1 MRKTII
7 LPLLTLLAT
16 GIALH
21 AQDVEVPDYAA
32 IRQQITD
39 SNSQFHY
46 PKLMERFEQ
55 CDTTLVL
62 EEYRALYY
70 GFPLSEDF
78 IPYQGENKKLLEMRK
93 KILKSDCDT
102 DTCAE
107 IIHVAKE
114 VLLDN
119 PFDLTAL
126 SIIPICY
133 QLMDSVDV
141 AHVWDIKVQGIVDA
155 ICSSGDGETAETAYH
170 VINIEHEYEILNRR
184 HLELNQVLSEKK
196 RPIDHMTVHANSDS
210 ISGLYFN
217 FGACSEV
224 YREKYK

>member
-7 LPLLTLLAT
+7 FPLLALLTA
-16 GIALH
+16 GLALH
-21 AQDVEVPDYAA
+21 AQDVAAPDYAA

-70 GFPLSEDF
+70 RFPLSADF
-78 IPYQGENKKLLEMRK
+78 IPYHGENKKLLEIRK
-93 KILKSDCDT
+93 KILKSDYDT
-102 DTCAE
+102 DTCDK
-107 IIHVAKE
+107 IIRVAKE
-114 VLLDN
+114 ALLDN

-133 QLMDSVDV
+133 QLMDSTDV
-141 AHVWDIKVQGIVDA
+141 ARVWEIKVQGIVDA

-170 VINIEHEYEILNRR
+170 VINIQHEYEIFNRLG
-184 HLELNQVLSEKK
+184 LELEQVEVINPQTDFIRAKTNQENIKGV
-196 RPIDHMTVHANSDS
+196 
-210 ISGLYFN
+210 YFN
-217 FGACSEV
+217 FGACSNI

>member
-7 LPLLTLLAT
+7 FPLLALLTAGLT
-16 GIALH
+16 LH
-21 AQDVEVPDYAA
+21 AQDVAAPDYAA

-78 IPYQGENKKLLEMRK
+78 IPYHGENKKLLEIRK
-93 KILKSDCDT
+93 KILKSDYDT
-102 DTCAE
+102 DTCDK
-107 IIHVAKE
+107 IIRVAKE
-114 VLLDN
+114 ALLDN

-133 QLMDSVDV
+133 QLMDSTDV
-141 AHVWDIKVQGIVDA
+141 ARVWEIKVQGIVDA

-184 HLELNQVLSEKK
+184 HLELNQVLVEEM
-196 RPIDHMTVHANSDS
+196 PIDHMTVQANSDS
-210 ISGLYFN
+210 IAGIYFN
-217 FGACSEV
+217 FGACSDV

>member
-1 MRKTII
+1 M
-7 LPLLTLLAT
+7 
-16 GIALH
+16 
-21 AQDVEVPDYAA
+21 
-32 IRQQITD
+32 
-39 SNSQFHY
+39 
-46 PKLMERFEQ
+46 
-55 CDTTLVL
+55 
-62 EEYRALYY
+62 
-70 GFPLSEDF
+70 
-78 IPYQGENKKLLEMRK
+78 LEMRK

-170 VINIEHEYEILNRR
+170 VINIEHEYELLNYR
-184 HLELNQVLSEKK
+184 HLELSQVKVENMQTDFMQVQEN
-196 RPIDHMTVHANSDS
+196 PDS
-210 ISGLYFN
+210 IAGIYFN
-217 FGACSEV
+217 FSACSDI
-224 YREKYK
+224 YRKKYK